1 MSGMTCAEGIVVAA
15 RRGIGAERA
24 GPAEGL
30 GVEIVTLTACDARG
44 DRAARVQRAAS
55 STTAVPQTVTISIP
69 FLSPRT

>member
-1 MSGMTCAEGIVVAA
+1 MSGMTCAAEVLVAA